1 MNNPGISR
9 ENRISNEGLLR
20 LRRQLQSGT
29 RLSKPVLDQW
39 VQRYGDKAIEL
50 LKEFGINY

>member
-1 MNNPGISR
+1 MTSPGISR
-9 ENRISNEGLLR
+9 ENRIANEGLLR

-50 LKEFGINY
+50 LREFGINY